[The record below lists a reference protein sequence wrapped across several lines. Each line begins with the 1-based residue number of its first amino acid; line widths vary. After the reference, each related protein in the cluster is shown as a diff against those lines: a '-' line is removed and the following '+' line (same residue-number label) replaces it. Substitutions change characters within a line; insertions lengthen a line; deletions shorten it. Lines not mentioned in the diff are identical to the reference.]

1 MLENL
6 ELPGRSFG
14 ISYTYTD
21 YILIVVYVNDI
32 VITRDDS
39 GGIARL
45 KQFWQQRDFTQRIW
59 ENYDIFLGLKISD
72 K

>member
-6 ELPGRSFG
+6 ELPGRSFS